1 MAQDKS
7 QACSL
12 FRGQSQKAYIES
24 GLFTQINLSKEPAD
38 LRAEIEYTEEGNMA
52 LARASGFLCGFTL
65 GMIPAVVRENII
77 AVTTF
82 RDWAGKEL
90 GSIRQSEMVSEWMQ
104 LFLIFAMP
112 FRDEPQS
119 IARSVYYDLNRA
131 TLEQAQAKGIL

>member
-1 MAQDKS
+1 
-7 QACSL
+7 
-12 FRGQSQKAYIES
+12 
-24 GLFTQINLSKEPAD
+24 
-38 LRAEIEYTEEGNMA
+38 MA

-82 RDWAGKEL
+82 RDRAGKEL